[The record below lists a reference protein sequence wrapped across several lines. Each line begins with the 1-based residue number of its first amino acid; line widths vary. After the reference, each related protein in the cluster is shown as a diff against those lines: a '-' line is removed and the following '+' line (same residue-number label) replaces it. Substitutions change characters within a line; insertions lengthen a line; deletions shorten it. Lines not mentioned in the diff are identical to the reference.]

1 MTATMEVLKT
11 GRSLLRPEVF
21 DRLVRQIVSNE
32 EVEQDYAEAIL
43 DQALAFIQTCADNPG
58 GHLRP
63 SKAVDVAWHTFILNT
78 AEYAI
83 FCQRVAGRF
92 IHHEPEEF
100 TPPADAG
107 AMLSPTVEAMRGAGF
122 VVDDELWAQ
131 TSGRCSQCH
140 GGCTNCGQ
148 GGKLSCDA

>member
-1 MTATMEVLKT
+1 MTSTMEVLAT

-32 EVEQDYAEAIL
+32 GVEEGYAEGIL
-43 DQALAFIQTCADNPG
+43 DQALAFVKTCADNPG
-58 GHLRP
+58 GRLRP
-63 SKAVDVAWHTFILNT
+63 SKQVDIAWHTFILNT

-100 TPPADAG
+100 TPPANPG
-107 AMLSPTVEAMRGAGF
+107 ATLRPTVEAMRSAGF

-131 TSGRCSQCH
+131 VSGNCSQCH
-140 GGCTNCGQ
+140 SGCTNCGQ
-148 GGKLSCDA
+148 GGKLGCEA

>member
-1 MTATMEVLKT
+1 MRHRQLTRRCAPRFETMPATCGPYKERMLSMTSTVEVLKT

-32 EVEQDYAEAIL
+32 EVERDYAEAIL
-43 DQALAFIQTCADNPG
+43 DQALAFITTCADNPG
-58 GHLRP
+58 GRLRP
-63 SKAVDVAWHTFILNT
+63 SKPVDIAWHTFILNT

-100 TPPADAG
+100 TPP
-107 AMLSPTVEAMRGAGF
+107 
-122 VVDDELWAQ
+122 
-131 TSGRCSQCH
+131 
-140 GGCTNCGQ
+140 
-148 GGKLSCDA
+148 

>member
-1 MTATMEVLKT
+1 MTSTVEVLAT
-11 GRSLLRPEVF
+11 GRSLLRPELF
-21 DRLVRQIVSNE
+21 GRLTRQIVSDE

-43 DQALAFIQTCADNPG
+43 DQALAFIKTCADNPG
-58 GHLRP
+58 GRLRP
-63 SKAVDVAWHTFILNT
+63 SKAVDVAWHAFILNT

-83 FCQRVAGRF
+83 FCERIAGRF
-92 IHHEPEEF
+92 LHHEPEEF
-100 TPPADAG
+100 TPPG
-107 AMLSPTVEAMRGAGF
+107 NPREMLNPTVTAMRDAGF

-131 TSGRCSQCH
+131 MSGRCSQCH